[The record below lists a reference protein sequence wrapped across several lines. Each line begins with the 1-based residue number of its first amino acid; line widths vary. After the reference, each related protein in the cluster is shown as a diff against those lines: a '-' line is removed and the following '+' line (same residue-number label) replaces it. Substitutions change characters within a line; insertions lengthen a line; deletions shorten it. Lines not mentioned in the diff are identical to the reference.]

1 MKNIYLLVGLILFGC
16 SNKEIDSAEIDSAE
30 IVSKIV
36 LPKII
41 NETSGLEFYNNNF
54 ITHNDSGGEP
64 SLYVFN
70 EMGEVIETIG
80 LNKNPDFEIENND
93 WEDITNDN
101 EYLFVADT
109 GNNFG
114 NRDNL
119 NIIRVSKG
127 TDFMVDGIIE
137 ISYSDQ
143 ESFFPRPKHKYDA
156 EAIIVIEDK
165 IALFS
170 KDRENLNTDLYLVDK
185 NQNGSQILTSEVSYN
200 VNTLIT
206 GGDYDE
212 DRNLLALVSYNSN
225 GNQYL
230 LLFKN
235 FKLNNL
241 ENNTFKKFKIPLEQ
255 AQIEAV
261 KIIDEKSYSY
271 PTSIQNLIKKIK
283 IINYSNNKNIK
294 KYDKKI
300 TDIIIY
306 YLKIFLKEFF
316 ISKKQIDF
324 IISENK
330 LMVRTE
336 DAESSTKAKEI
347 LDVNYN
353 QENITVGFNANYLS
367 DILNHIETK
376 NFIMRLNSPI
386 SATLFSTEDNEK
398 KEEEQ
403 VMLLMPMRTGVT

>member
-1 MKNIYLLVGLILFGC
+1 MGLILFGC

-80 LNKNPDFEIENND
+80 LDKNPDFEIENND

-127 TDFMVDGIIE
+127 TDLMVDGIIE

-185 NQNGSQILTSEVSYN
+185 NQNGSQILTSEVSYD

-235 FKLNNL
+235 FKLNDL

-261 KIIDEKSYSY
+261 KIIDEKTFWV
-271 PTSIQNLIKKIK
+271 TSEDEGIGSPFMYKIEIK
-283 IINYSNNKNIK
+283 
-294 KYDKKI
+294 
-300 TDIIIY
+300 
-306 YLKIFLKEFF
+306 
-316 ISKKQIDF
+316 
-324 IISENK
+324 
-330 LMVRTE
+330 
-336 DAESSTKAKEI
+336 
-347 LDVNYN
+347 
-353 QENITVGFNANYLS
+353 
-367 DILNHIETK
+367 
-376 NFIMRLNSPI
+376 
-386 SATLFSTEDNEK
+386 
-398 KEEEQ
+398 
-403 VMLLMPMRTGVT
+403 

>member
-1 MKNIYLLVGLILFGC
+1 MQNIHLLAGLILLGC

-30 IVSKIV
+30 IISKIV

-127 TDFMVDGIIE
+127 ADFMVDGIIE

-185 NQNGSQILTSEVSYN
+185 NQNGSQILTSEVSYD

-206 GGDYDE
+206 GGDFDE

-230 LLFKN
+230 LLFEN
-235 FKLNNL
+235 FELNNL

-261 KIIDEKSYSY
+261 KIIDEKTFWV
-271 PTSIQNLIKKIK
+271 TSEDEGIGSPFMYKIEVK
-283 IINYSNNKNIK
+283 
-294 KYDKKI
+294 
-300 TDIIIY
+300 
-306 YLKIFLKEFF
+306 
-316 ISKKQIDF
+316 
-324 IISENK
+324 
-330 LMVRTE
+330 
-336 DAESSTKAKEI
+336 
-347 LDVNYN
+347 
-353 QENITVGFNANYLS
+353 
-367 DILNHIETK
+367 
-376 NFIMRLNSPI
+376 
-386 SATLFSTEDNEK
+386 
-398 KEEEQ
+398 
-403 VMLLMPMRTGVT
+403 

>member
-1 MKNIYLLVGLILFGC
+1 MRNIYLVAGLILFGC
-16 SNKEIDSAEIDSAE
+16 SNKEVDTAEIDTAE

-70 EMGEVIETIG
+70 EDGEIIETIE

-230 LLFKN
+230 LLFEN

-261 KIIDEKSYSY
+261 KIIDEKTFWV
-271 PTSIQNLIKKIK
+271 TSEDEGVGSPFMYKIQVK
-283 IINYSNNKNIK
+283 
-294 KYDKKI
+294 
-300 TDIIIY
+300 
-306 YLKIFLKEFF
+306 
-316 ISKKQIDF
+316 
-324 IISENK
+324 
-330 LMVRTE
+330 
-336 DAESSTKAKEI
+336 
-347 LDVNYN
+347 
-353 QENITVGFNANYLS
+353 
-367 DILNHIETK
+367 
-376 NFIMRLNSPI
+376 
-386 SATLFSTEDNEK
+386 
-398 KEEEQ
+398 
-403 VMLLMPMRTGVT
+403 

>member
-1 MKNIYLLVGLILFGC
+1 MRNIYLVAGLILFGC
-16 SNKEIDSAEIDSAE
+16 SNKEVDTAEIDTAE

-70 EMGEVIETIG
+70 EMGDVIETIG

-230 LLFKN
+230 LLFEN

-261 KIIDEKSYSY
+261 KIIDEKTFWV
-271 PTSIQNLIKKIK
+271 TSEDEGIGSPFMYKI
-283 IINYSNNKNIK
+283 
-294 KYDKKI
+294 
-300 TDIIIY
+300 
-306 YLKIFLKEFF
+306 E
-316 ISKKQIDF
+316 
-324 IISENK
+324 
-330 LMVRTE
+330 
-336 DAESSTKAKEI
+336 
-347 LDVNYN
+347 VN
-353 QENITVGFNANYLS
+353 
-367 DILNHIETK
+367 
-376 NFIMRLNSPI
+376 
-386 SATLFSTEDNEK
+386 
-398 KEEEQ
+398 
-403 VMLLMPMRTGVT
+403 

>member
-127 TDFMVDGIIE
+127 ADFMVDGIIE

-185 NQNGSQILTSEVSYN
+185 NQNGSQILTSEVSYD

-206 GGDYDE
+206 GGDYNE
-212 DRNLLALVSYNSN
+212 NRNLLVLVSYNSK
-225 GNQYL
+225 GSQYL
-230 LLFKN
+230 ILFED
-235 FKLNNL
+235 FELNNL

-261 KIIDEKSYSY
+261 KIIDEKTFWV
-271 PTSIQNLIKKIK
+271 TSEDEGVGSPFMYKIQVK
-283 IINYSNNKNIK
+283 
-294 KYDKKI
+294 
-300 TDIIIY
+300 
-306 YLKIFLKEFF
+306 
-316 ISKKQIDF
+316 
-324 IISENK
+324 
-330 LMVRTE
+330 
-336 DAESSTKAKEI
+336 
-347 LDVNYN
+347 
-353 QENITVGFNANYLS
+353 
-367 DILNHIETK
+367 
-376 NFIMRLNSPI
+376 
-386 SATLFSTEDNEK
+386 
-398 KEEEQ
+398 
-403 VMLLMPMRTGVT
+403 

>member
-1 MKNIYLLVGLILFGC
+1 VGLILFGC

-80 LNKNPDFEIENND
+80 LDKNPDFEIENND

-127 TDFMVDGIIE
+127 TDLMVDGIIE

-170 KDRENLNTDLYLVDK
+170 KDRENLNTDLYLVNK
-185 NQNGSQILTSEVSYN
+185 NQNGSQILTSEVSYD

-230 LLFKN
+230 LLFEN
-235 FKLNNL
+235 FELNNL
-241 ENNTFKKFKIPLEQ
+241 KKNTFKKFKIPLEQ
-255 AQIEAV
+255 AQIEAI
-261 KIIDEKSYSY
+261 KIIDEKAFWV
-271 PTSIQNLIKKIK
+271 TSEDEGIGSPFMYKIEVK
-283 IINYSNNKNIK
+283 
-294 KYDKKI
+294 
-300 TDIIIY
+300 
-306 YLKIFLKEFF
+306 
-316 ISKKQIDF
+316 
-324 IISENK
+324 
-330 LMVRTE
+330 
-336 DAESSTKAKEI
+336 
-347 LDVNYN
+347 
-353 QENITVGFNANYLS
+353 
-367 DILNHIETK
+367 
-376 NFIMRLNSPI
+376 
-386 SATLFSTEDNEK
+386 
-398 KEEEQ
+398 
-403 VMLLMPMRTGVT
+403 

>member
-1 MKNIYLLVGLILFGC
+1 MRKICLLAGLILFGC
-16 SNKEIDSAEIDSAE
+16 SNKEINSAEIDSVE

-185 NQNGSQILTSEVSYN
+185 NQNGSQILTSEVSYD

-230 LLFKN
+230 LLFEN

-241 ENNTFKKFKIPLEQ
+241 ENNNFKKFKIPLEQ

-261 KIIDEKSYSY
+261 KIIDEKTFWV
-271 PTSIQNLIKKIK
+271 TSEDEGIGSPFMYKIEIK
-283 IINYSNNKNIK
+283 
-294 KYDKKI
+294 
-300 TDIIIY
+300 
-306 YLKIFLKEFF
+306 
-316 ISKKQIDF
+316 
-324 IISENK
+324 
-330 LMVRTE
+330 
-336 DAESSTKAKEI
+336 
-347 LDVNYN
+347 
-353 QENITVGFNANYLS
+353 
-367 DILNHIETK
+367 
-376 NFIMRLNSPI
+376 
-386 SATLFSTEDNEK
+386 
-398 KEEEQ
+398 
-403 VMLLMPMRTGVT
+403 

>member
-165 IALFS
+165 LALFS

-225 GNQYL
+225 GNQHL
-230 LLFKN
+230 LLFEN

-261 KIIDEKSYSY
+261 KIIDEKTFWV
-271 PTSIQNLIKKIK
+271 TSEDEGIGSPFMYKI
-283 IINYSNNKNIK
+283 
-294 KYDKKI
+294 
-300 TDIIIY
+300 
-306 YLKIFLKEFF
+306 E
-316 ISKKQIDF
+316 
-324 IISENK
+324 
-330 LMVRTE
+330 
-336 DAESSTKAKEI
+336 
-347 LDVNYN
+347 VN
-353 QENITVGFNANYLS
+353 
-367 DILNHIETK
+367 
-376 NFIMRLNSPI
+376 
-386 SATLFSTEDNEK
+386 
-398 KEEEQ
+398 
-403 VMLLMPMRTGVT
+403 

>member
-30 IVSKIV
+30 ILSKIV

-119 NIIRVSKG
+119 NIIRISKG

-261 KIIDEKSYSY
+261 KIIDEKTFWV
-271 PTSIQNLIKKIK
+271 TSEDEGVGSPFMYKIRVK
-283 IINYSNNKNIK
+283 
-294 KYDKKI
+294 
-300 TDIIIY
+300 
-306 YLKIFLKEFF
+306 
-316 ISKKQIDF
+316 
-324 IISENK
+324 
-330 LMVRTE
+330 
-336 DAESSTKAKEI
+336 
-347 LDVNYN
+347 
-353 QENITVGFNANYLS
+353 
-367 DILNHIETK
+367 
-376 NFIMRLNSPI
+376 
-386 SATLFSTEDNEK
+386 
-398 KEEEQ
+398 
-403 VMLLMPMRTGVT
+403 

>member
-30 IVSKIV
+30 IVNKIV

-261 KIIDEKSYSY
+261 KIIDEKTFWV
-271 PTSIQNLIKKIK
+271 TSEDEGVGSPFMYKIQVK
-283 IINYSNNKNIK
+283 
-294 KYDKKI
+294 
-300 TDIIIY
+300 
-306 YLKIFLKEFF
+306 
-316 ISKKQIDF
+316 
-324 IISENK
+324 
-330 LMVRTE
+330 
-336 DAESSTKAKEI
+336 
-347 LDVNYN
+347 
-353 QENITVGFNANYLS
+353 
-367 DILNHIETK
+367 
-376 NFIMRLNSPI
+376 
-386 SATLFSTEDNEK
+386 
-398 KEEEQ
+398 
-403 VMLLMPMRTGVT
+403 

>member
-30 IVSKIV
+30 IINKIV

-212 DRNLLALVSYNSN
+212 ERNLLALVSYNSK

-230 LLFKN
+230 LLFEN

-261 KIIDEKSYSY
+261 KIIDEKTFWV
-271 PTSIQNLIKKIK
+271 TSEDEGVGSPFMYKIRVK
-283 IINYSNNKNIK
+283 
-294 KYDKKI
+294 
-300 TDIIIY
+300 
-306 YLKIFLKEFF
+306 
-316 ISKKQIDF
+316 
-324 IISENK
+324 
-330 LMVRTE
+330 
-336 DAESSTKAKEI
+336 
-347 LDVNYN
+347 
-353 QENITVGFNANYLS
+353 
-367 DILNHIETK
+367 
-376 NFIMRLNSPI
+376 
-386 SATLFSTEDNEK
+386 
-398 KEEEQ
+398 
-403 VMLLMPMRTGVT
+403 

>member
-170 KDRENLNTDLYLVDK
+170 KDRENLNTDLYLVNK
-185 NQNGSQILTSEVSYN
+185 NQNGSQILTSEVSYD

-230 LLFKN
+230 ILFKN
-235 FKLNNL
+235 FELNNL

-261 KIIDEKSYSY
+261 KIIDEKTFWV
-271 PTSIQNLIKKIK
+271 TSEDEGVGSPFMYKIQVK
-283 IINYSNNKNIK
+283 
-294 KYDKKI
+294 
-300 TDIIIY
+300 
-306 YLKIFLKEFF
+306 
-316 ISKKQIDF
+316 
-324 IISENK
+324 
-330 LMVRTE
+330 
-336 DAESSTKAKEI
+336 
-347 LDVNYN
+347 
-353 QENITVGFNANYLS
+353 
-367 DILNHIETK
+367 
-376 NFIMRLNSPI
+376 
-386 SATLFSTEDNEK
+386 
-398 KEEEQ
+398 
-403 VMLLMPMRTGVT
+403 

>member
-30 IVSKIV
+30 IINKIV

-230 LLFKN
+230 LLFEK

-261 KIIDEKSYSY
+261 KIIDEKTFWV
-271 PTSIQNLIKKIK
+271 TSEDEGIGSPFMYKI
-283 IINYSNNKNIK
+283 
-294 KYDKKI
+294 
-300 TDIIIY
+300 
-306 YLKIFLKEFF
+306 E
-316 ISKKQIDF
+316 
-324 IISENK
+324 
-330 LMVRTE
+330 
-336 DAESSTKAKEI
+336 
-347 LDVNYN
+347 VN
-353 QENITVGFNANYLS
+353 
-367 DILNHIETK
+367 
-376 NFIMRLNSPI
+376 
-386 SATLFSTEDNEK
+386 
-398 KEEEQ
+398 
-403 VMLLMPMRTGVT
+403 

>member
-16 SNKEIDSAEIDSAE
+16 SNKEIDSADIDSAD

-127 TDFMVDGIIE
+127 PDFMVDGIIE

-170 KDRENLNTDLYLVDK
+170 KDRETLNTDLYLVDK

-200 VNTLIT
+200 VNILIT

-212 DRNLLALVSYNSN
+212 DRNLLALVSYNSK

-230 LLFKN
+230 LLFEN

-261 KIIDEKSYSY
+261 KIIDEKTFWV
-271 PTSIQNLIKKIK
+271 TSEDEGIGSPFMYKIEVK
-283 IINYSNNKNIK
+283 
-294 KYDKKI
+294 
-300 TDIIIY
+300 
-306 YLKIFLKEFF
+306 
-316 ISKKQIDF
+316 
-324 IISENK
+324 
-330 LMVRTE
+330 
-336 DAESSTKAKEI
+336 
-347 LDVNYN
+347 
-353 QENITVGFNANYLS
+353 
-367 DILNHIETK
+367 
-376 NFIMRLNSPI
+376 
-386 SATLFSTEDNEK
+386 
-398 KEEEQ
+398 
-403 VMLLMPMRTGVT
+403 

>member
-1 MKNIYLLVGLILFGC
+1 MKTIYLLVGLILFGC

-127 TDFMVDGIIE
+127 TDLMVDGIIE

-235 FKLNNL
+235 FKLNDL

-261 KIIDEKSYSY
+261 KIIDEKTFWV
-271 PTSIQNLIKKIK
+271 TSEDEGIGSPFMYKIEIK
-283 IINYSNNKNIK
+283 
-294 KYDKKI
+294 
-300 TDIIIY
+300 
-306 YLKIFLKEFF
+306 
-316 ISKKQIDF
+316 
-324 IISENK
+324 
-330 LMVRTE
+330 
-336 DAESSTKAKEI
+336 
-347 LDVNYN
+347 
-353 QENITVGFNANYLS
+353 
-367 DILNHIETK
+367 
-376 NFIMRLNSPI
+376 
-386 SATLFSTEDNEK
+386 
-398 KEEEQ
+398 
-403 VMLLMPMRTGVT
+403 

>member
-1 MKNIYLLVGLILFGC
+1 MRNIYLVAGLILFGC
-16 SNKEIDSAEIDSAE
+16 SNKEVDTAEIDTAE

-70 EMGEVIETIG
+70 EDGEIIETIE

-119 NIIRVSKG
+119 NIIRVSKE

-230 LLFKN
+230 LLFEN

-261 KIIDEKSYSY
+261 KIIDEKTFWV
-271 PTSIQNLIKKIK
+271 TSEDEGIGSPFMYKI
-283 IINYSNNKNIK
+283 
-294 KYDKKI
+294 
-300 TDIIIY
+300 
-306 YLKIFLKEFF
+306 E
-316 ISKKQIDF
+316 
-324 IISENK
+324 
-330 LMVRTE
+330 
-336 DAESSTKAKEI
+336 
-347 LDVNYN
+347 VN
-353 QENITVGFNANYLS
+353 
-367 DILNHIETK
+367 
-376 NFIMRLNSPI
+376 
-386 SATLFSTEDNEK
+386 
-398 KEEEQ
+398 
-403 VMLLMPMRTGVT
+403 

>member
-80 LNKNPDFEIENND
+80 LNENPDFEIENND

-119 NIIRVSKG
+119 NIIRISKG

-230 LLFKN
+230 LLFEK

-261 KIIDEKSYSY
+261 KIIDEKTFWV
-271 PTSIQNLIKKIK
+271 TSEDEGIGSPFMYKI
-283 IINYSNNKNIK
+283 
-294 KYDKKI
+294 
-300 TDIIIY
+300 
-306 YLKIFLKEFF
+306 E
-316 ISKKQIDF
+316 
-324 IISENK
+324 
-330 LMVRTE
+330 
-336 DAESSTKAKEI
+336 
-347 LDVNYN
+347 VN
-353 QENITVGFNANYLS
+353 
-367 DILNHIETK
+367 
-376 NFIMRLNSPI
+376 
-386 SATLFSTEDNEK
+386 
-398 KEEEQ
+398 
-403 VMLLMPMRTGVT
+403 

>member
-230 LLFKN
+230 LLFEN

-261 KIIDEKSYSY
+261 KIIDEKTFWV
-271 PTSIQNLIKKIK
+271 TSEDEGIGSPFMYKIEIK
-283 IINYSNNKNIK
+283 
-294 KYDKKI
+294 
-300 TDIIIY
+300 
-306 YLKIFLKEFF
+306 
-316 ISKKQIDF
+316 
-324 IISENK
+324 
-330 LMVRTE
+330 
-336 DAESSTKAKEI
+336 
-347 LDVNYN
+347 
-353 QENITVGFNANYLS
+353 
-367 DILNHIETK
+367 
-376 NFIMRLNSPI
+376 
-386 SATLFSTEDNEK
+386 
-398 KEEEQ
+398 
-403 VMLLMPMRTGVT
+403 

>member
-261 KIIDEKSYSY
+261 KIIDEKTFWV
-271 PTSIQNLIKKIK
+271 TSEDEGVGSPFMYKIRVK
-283 IINYSNNKNIK
+283 
-294 KYDKKI
+294 
-300 TDIIIY
+300 
-306 YLKIFLKEFF
+306 
-316 ISKKQIDF
+316 
-324 IISENK
+324 
-330 LMVRTE
+330 
-336 DAESSTKAKEI
+336 
-347 LDVNYN
+347 
-353 QENITVGFNANYLS
+353 
-367 DILNHIETK
+367 
-376 NFIMRLNSPI
+376 
-386 SATLFSTEDNEK
+386 
-398 KEEEQ
+398 
-403 VMLLMPMRTGVT
+403 

>member
-70 EMGEVIETIG
+70 EEGEIIETIE

-185 NQNGSQILTSEVSYN
+185 NQNGSQILTSEVSYD

-206 GGDYDE
+206 GGDFDE

-230 LLFKN
+230 LLFEN
-235 FKLNNL
+235 FELNNL
-241 ENNTFKKFKIPLEQ
+241 ENNTYKKFKIPLEQ

-261 KIIDEKSYSY
+261 KIIDEKTFWV
-271 PTSIQNLIKKIK
+271 TSEDEGIGNPFMYKIEVK
-283 IINYSNNKNIK
+283 
-294 KYDKKI
+294 
-300 TDIIIY
+300 
-306 YLKIFLKEFF
+306 
-316 ISKKQIDF
+316 
-324 IISENK
+324 
-330 LMVRTE
+330 
-336 DAESSTKAKEI
+336 
-347 LDVNYN
+347 
-353 QENITVGFNANYLS
+353 
-367 DILNHIETK
+367 
-376 NFIMRLNSPI
+376 
-386 SATLFSTEDNEK
+386 
-398 KEEEQ
+398 
-403 VMLLMPMRTGVT
+403 